1 MPGYDIP
8 LQDGVV
14 LIDRLKCHHCQ
25 LVMKDPVQ
33 TKETGLIFCRECF
46 DEALKLALMCM
57 YYAKQKHPGC
67 KKSAG
72 PIRSVVIVDQ
82 NV

>member
-1 MPGYDIP
+1 MAGYVFP

-14 LIDRLKCHHCQ
+14 LHDRLKCYHCQ

-46 DEALKLALMCM
+46 YEALKL
-57 YYAKQKHPGC
+57 
-67 KKSAG
+67 
-72 PIRSVVIVDQ
+72 VVSRVD
-82 NV
+82 

>member
-1 MPGYDIP
+1 MPGYDLP

-14 LIDRLKCHHCQ
+14 LHNRLKCHYCQ

-46 DEALKLALMCM
+46 NEAVK
-57 YYAKQKHPGC
+57 
-67 KKSAG
+67 
-72 PIRSVVIVDQ
+72 
-82 NV
+82 